1 VTGLKGPLHVSTA
14 SCIGAV
20 FEHGAHVT
28 SWQPKGQ
35 SQVIWMSATTL
46 LESSAA
52 IRGGIPICF
61 PWFGSGRD
69 GGQGPSHGFAR
80 LTSWTLA
87 DVVERDGAVTV
98 THVLEDS
105 RATRESFPHAFMAV
119 HTVRFGERL
128 DVHLSVENTGDE
140 TFSYEAALHTYLRVG
155 DSEQIAIRGL
165 DGASYLDKADRGLKR
180 TQGGDITITGETDR
194 IYFAAGDVEVIDPV
208 LRRTLRVR
216 TSHSANTV
224 VWNPWVERAAALP
237 DFDDDGWRSMVCIE
251 GANLLDD
258 AVTLAPGQ
266 VHSMGYQ
273 VSAEAFT
280 GPSR

>member
-1 VTGLKGPLHVSTA
+1 
-14 SCIGAV
+14 
-20 FEHGAHVT
+20 
-28 SWQPKGQ
+28 
-35 SQVIWMSATTL
+35 
-46 LESSAA
+46 
-52 IRGGIPICF
+52 
-61 PWFGSGRD
+61 
-69 GGQGPSHGFAR
+69 
-80 LTSWTLA
+80 
-87 DVVERDGAVTV
+87 
-98 THVLEDS
+98 
-105 RATRESFPHAFMAV
+105 MAV

-140 TFSYEAALHTYLRVG
+140 TLSYEAALHTYLRVG
-155 DSEQIAIRGL
+155 DCEQIAIRGL
-165 DGASYLDKADRGLKR
+165 DGASYLDKADRGLEK
-180 TQGGDITITGETDR
+180 TQTGDITIAGETDR

-216 TSHSANTV
+216 KSHSANTV

-280 GPSR
+280 EPSR